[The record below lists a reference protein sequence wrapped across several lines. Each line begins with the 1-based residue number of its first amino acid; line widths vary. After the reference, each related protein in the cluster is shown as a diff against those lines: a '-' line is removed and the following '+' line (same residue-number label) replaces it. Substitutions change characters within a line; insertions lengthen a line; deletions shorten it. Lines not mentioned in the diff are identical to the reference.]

1 MIGLHPRASRPAGA
15 LAALLLLALVS
26 WPGPASAHARL
37 VSSSP
42 AQDDVLATAPTSI
55 SFEFSEAMASPAYVV
70 VTGPDGTA
78 ANVGEPVV
86 DDNVVTQQVAPGAP
100 DGTWTTAVR
109 AVSMDGHPLTAQ
121 ITFSVG
127 DGALE
132 EPPAAPDV
140 AGTPTEATGGD
151 DPATVARA
159 DASGWTRGR
168 TDLVVA
174 LGIFGLA
181 GLLLLLA
188 RRAPP

>member
-1 MIGLHPRASRPAGA
+1 MTGLHPRATRPAGV

-26 WPGPASAHARL
+26 WPGPAAAHASL

-42 AQDDVLATAPTSI
+42 AQGDVLATAPTSI
-55 SFEFSEAMASPAYVV
+55 SFEFSEDMVSPAYVV
-70 VTGPDGTA
+70 VTGPDGNA
-78 ANVGEPVV
+78 ATVGEPVV
-86 DDNVVTQQVAPGAP
+86 DGNVVTQQVAPGVP

-109 AVSMDGHPLTAQ
+109 AVSKDGHPVTAQ

-127 DGALE
+127 DGAVDDA
-132 EPPAAPDV
+132 PAAPDV
-140 AGTPTEATGGD
+140 AGSTSEDTGGD
-151 DPATVARA
+151 DPAPVAGA

-174 LGIFGLA
+174 VAIFGLA

-188 RRAPP
+188 RRAR